1 MFRAPPARL
10 AIRPRCHIE
19 QLGAIPLG
27 AFGSYPQFLLKSLLK
42 KRAGDPEFAPNARAL
57 ADCTIVVR
65 RRFSR
70 RRARDADY
78 TCPSGTPTL
87 RPDFD
92 EPVRRRAD
100 PTVFGMPLNI
110 VVADDLPASA
120 LDVLRAEGWTIDA
133 RAGRSPEQLASD
145 LATADALVV
154 RSATKVTAA
163 LIAAAPGLRAIARA
177 GTGVDN
183 VDVPAASARGIVVM
197 NAPGANSI
205 SVAELAMGQI
215 LALARHIPAADAAMK
230 QGKWEKKKF
239 LGEEVRE
246 KTLGL
251 AGLGRIGQEVARRA
265 AAFGM
270 RIIAHDPFLSEQ
282 VAADMGVT
290 LVALDELFA
299 KSDYVSLHMPS
310 NANTRNMV
318 NAERL
323 KKAKKGIR
331 IVNTARGDLVDE
343 AALAD
348 AIEAGHV
355 GGAALDVFTK
365 EPTVDHRLQ
374 NLPQVVATPHIAAS
388 TREGQ
393 ELVGLETVA
402 ALRDFL
408 RDGII
413 RNAVNM
419 PSISPEEFSR
429 IQPFAALGERLG
441 AFVSQMNDQR
451 ATGIGVRYYGELA
464 EGRNDMIVSS
474 VLVGLFKPIL
484 SSAVTPVNARSVAA
498 ERGLDIIESR
508 SSRAR
513 HYTSLISVKL
523 LTSNGERWAEGA
535 VFERTV
541 PRLVAVDGIAI
552 DAPLE
557 GTMIVLRN
565 TDQPG
570 VIGAVGT
577 LLGAHKVNIANF
589 ALGRSG
595 ASAVGVVNVD
605 ETAEIPDAVLDEIR
619 RVPGVR
625 EVRIV
630 RV

>member
-1 MFRAPPARL
+1 
-10 AIRPRCHIE
+10 
-19 QLGAIPLG
+19 
-27 AFGSYPQFLLKSLLK
+27 
-42 KRAGDPEFAPNARAL
+42 
-57 ADCTIVVR
+57 
-65 RRFSR
+65 
-70 RRARDADY
+70 
-78 TCPSGTPTL
+78 
-87 RPDFD
+87 
-92 EPVRRRAD
+92 
-100 PTVFGMPLNI
+100 LNI

-120 LDVLRAEGWTIDA
+120 LDVLRAEGWEVDA
-133 RAGRSPEQLASD
+133 RTGRAPDQLSAD
-145 LATADALVV
+145 LAAADALVV

-163 LIAAAPGLRAIARA
+163 IIAAAPKLRAIARA

-183 VDVPAASARGIVVM
+183 VDVAAASARGIVVM
-197 NAPGANSI
+197 NAPGANSV
-205 SVAELAMGQI
+205 SVAELALAQI
-215 LALARHIPAADAAMK
+215 LSLARHLPAADAAMK

-265 AAFGM
+265 SAFGM
-270 RIIAHDPFLSEQ
+270 RIIAHDPFISEQ
-282 VAADMGVT
+282 VAADLGVT
-290 LVALDELFA
+290 LVGLDDLFA
-299 KSDYVSLHMPS
+299 KADYVSLHMPS

-331 IVNTARGDLVDE
+331 IVNTARGDLIDE

-348 AIEAGHV
+348 AIEAGQV

-365 EPTVDHRLQ
+365 EPTVDQRLQ

-419 PSISPEEFSR
+419 PSISPEEYNR
-429 IQPFAALGERLG
+429 VQPFAALGERLG
-441 AFVSQMNDQR
+441 AFVGQMNDDR
-451 ATGIGVRYYGELA
+451 AHGLGVRYYGELA
-464 EGRNDMIVSS
+464 EGRNDMVVNS

-484 SSAVTPVNARSVAA
+484 SSAVTPVNARAVAA
-498 ERGLDIIESR
+498 ERALEITESR
-508 SSRAR
+508 STRAR
-513 HYTSLISVKL
+513 HFTSLISVKL
-523 LTSNGERWAEGA
+523 TTSSGERWAEGA
-535 VFERTV
+535 VFERNI

-552 DAPLE
+552 DAPLD
-557 GTMIVLRN
+557 GTMIVIRN

-577 LLGAHKVNIANF
+577 LLGKYNVNIANF
-589 ALGRSG
+589 ALGRTG
-595 ASAVGVVNVD
+595 DSAVGVVNVD
-605 ETAEIPDAVLDEIR
+605 ETVEIPEQVLEEIR
-619 RVPGVR
+619 GVKGVR
-625 EVRIV
+625 EVRLV

>member
-1 MFRAPPARL
+1 M
-10 AIRPRCHIE
+10 
-19 QLGAIPLG
+19 
-27 AFGSYPQFLLKSLLK
+27 
-42 KRAGDPEFAPNARAL
+42 
-57 ADCTIVVR
+57 
-65 RRFSR
+65 
-70 RRARDADY
+70 
-78 TCPSGTPTL
+78 
-87 RPDFD
+87 
-92 EPVRRRAD
+92 
-100 PTVFGMPLNI
+100 NI

-120 LDVLRAEGWTIDA
+120 LDVLRAEGWEVDA
-133 RAGRSPEQLASD
+133 RTGRAPDQLSAD
-145 LATADALVV
+145 LAGADALVV

-163 LIAAAPGLRAIARA
+163 IIAAAPKLRAIARA

-183 VDVPAASARGIVVM
+183 VDVAAASARGIVVM

-205 SVAELAMGQI
+205 SVAELAMGQV
-215 LALARHIPAADAAMK
+215 LALARHLPAADAAMK

-265 AAFGM
+265 SAFGM
-270 RIIAHDPFLSEQ
+270 RIIAHDPFISEQ

-290 LVALDELFA
+290 LVSLDDLFA
-299 KSDYVSLHMPS
+299 RSDYISLHMPS
-310 NANTRNMV
+310 NANTRNLV

-323 KKAKKGIR
+323 KKAKKGLR
-331 IVNTARGDLVDE
+331 IINTARGDLIDE
-343 AALAD
+343 GALAD

-365 EPTVDHRLQ
+365 EPTVDQRLQ
-374 NLPQVVATPHIAAS
+374 MLPQVVASPHIAAS

-429 IQPFAALGERLG
+429 MQPFAALGERLG
-441 AFVSQMNDQR
+441 AFVAQMNEHR
-451 ATGIGVRYYGELA
+451 ANGLGVRYYGELA
-464 EGRNDMIVSS
+464 DSRNDLVVTS

-484 SSAVTPVNARSVAA
+484 STAVTPVNARAVAA
-498 ERGLDIIESR
+498 ERGIEITESR

-513 HYTSLISVKL
+513 HFTSLISVKL

-541 PRLVAVDGIAI
+541 PRLVAVDGIPI

-557 GTMIVLRN
+557 GTMIVIRN
-565 TDQPG
+565 SDQPG

-577 LLGAHKVNIANF
+577 LLGKHKVNIANF

-595 ASAVGVVNVD
+595 NSAVGVVNVD
-605 ETAEIPDAVLDEIR
+605 ETSAIPEAVLAEIR
-619 RVPGVR
+619 GVPGVK